1 MKQLSGLDTLF
12 LHTETPSQPM
22 HIGGLG
28 IYDQST
34 VPGGRLRFKEILERV
49 EARLHL
55 SSVFRRRLANVALSL
70 DRPYW
75 ADDADFDIEFHI
87 RHIALPE
94 PRDRRQLMIEA
105 ARLHARTIDR
115 SRPLWEWWVIE
126 GLDNVDGVPRG
137 SFAVFFKIHH
147 AAVDGISGREMI
159 DVAHDR
165 TPDGSVAGP
174 DEPWNPSPM
183 PGEVGMLAR
192 AMRNNAIQPLN
203 VARTM
208 YESLPIAREVM
219 MRGLRSM
226 PLFPGSVPRTSLN
239 RRISAHRVHDS
250 RTFKLDDLRRIK
262 GAVAGA
268 TINDVVLA
276 IVGGALRDYLGTRDD
291 LPDRSLVCGCPI
303 SIRPPKDQRAAGNQA
318 IFAMVPIG
326 TDVADPLARLAAIHD
341 AISAKKEFTHAVP
354 ANVLT
359 DYARY
364 LPGSLT
370 MLATRTYSRAALA
383 NRHRPMMN
391 TIVTNVP
398 GWREELYFAGARMV
412 HWDPFGPVWD
422 GLGLIHPVVS
432 YLDEITIAFDAAR
445 EVVPDPDTYRE
456 CMGRSYD
463 ALAAAVPERAAP
475 ARARARRAR
484 RPAPASRRPA
494 SAEGRT

>member
-12 LHTETPSQPM
+12 LHGESPSQPM

-34 VPGGRLRFKEILERV
+34 VPGGKLRFKEILDRV
-49 EARLHL
+49 EGRVHL
-55 SSVFRRRLANVALSL
+55 SSIFRRKLANVALNL

-75 ADDADFDIEFHI
+75 VDDPDFDIEFHV
-87 RHIALPE
+87 RHVALPE

-105 ARLHARTIDR
+105 ARLHSRTIDT

-126 GLDNVDGVPRG
+126 GLDNVDGVPPG

-174 DEPWNPSPM
+174 DAPWEPTGA
-183 PGEVGMLAR
+183 PGGIRLLGR
-192 AMRNNAIQPLN
+192 ALRNNVLQPVN
-203 VARTM
+203 AARTA
-208 YESLPIAREVM
+208 YETLPIVRETL
-219 MRGLRSM
+219 MRGVRSM
-226 PLFPGSVPRTSLN
+226 PLFPGSVPRTKLN
-239 RRISAHRVHDS
+239 RKINAHRVHDS
-250 RTFKLDDLRRIK
+250 ATFKLDDLRRIK
-262 GAVAGA
+262 SNVKGA
-268 TINDVVLA
+268 TINDVVLT
-276 IVGGALRDYLGTRDD
+276 IVGGALREYLAAHED
-291 LPDRSLVCGCPI
+291 LPEKSLICGCPI
-303 SIRPPKDQRAAGNQA
+303 SIRPPKAIKAGGNQA

-326 TDVADPLARLAAIHD
+326 TEIEDPVQRLTTIHD

-354 ANVLT
+354 ASVLT
-359 DYARY
+359 DYAQY

-445 EVVPDPDTYRE
+445 DLLPDPDLYRE
-456 CMGRSYD
+456 CLYRSYD
-463 ALAAAVPERAAP
+463 ALDASVSPKPSTAG
-475 ARARARRAR
+475 RRGR
-484 RPAPASRRPA
+484 RPPVAP
-494 SAEGRT
+494 RT

>member
-1 MKQLSGLDTLF
+1 VTQLSGLDALF
-12 LHTETPSQPM
+12 VNGETPNQPM

-34 VPGGRLRFKEILERV
+34 VPGGKLRFKEILERI
-49 EARLHL
+49 ESRAHL
-55 SSVFRRRLANVALSL
+55 SNVFRRKLANVPLGL

-75 ADDADFDIEFHI
+75 TDDTDFDIEFHV
-87 RHIALPE
+87 RHVALPE

-126 GLDNVDGVPRG
+126 GLDNVDGVPPG

-165 TPDGSVAGP
+165 TAELDGADARPPVP
-174 DEPWNPSPM
+174 WEPQPA
-183 PGEVGMLAR
+183 PGGARLAVR
-192 AMRNNAIQPLN
+192 AVRNTAAQPLRLG
-203 VARTM
+203 RTM
-208 YESLPIAREVM
+208 YGTLPIARETAL
-219 MRGLRSM
+219 RGLRSM
-226 PLFPGSVPRTSLN
+226 PLFPGSVPRTRLN
-239 RRISAHRVHDS
+239 RRITAHRVHDS
-250 RTFKLDDLRRIK
+250 ATFKLDDLRRIK
-262 GAVAGA
+262 ACVRDA
-268 TINDVVLA
+268 TINDVVLT
-276 IVGGALRDYLGTRDD
+276 IVGGALREYLAEKGE
-291 LPDRSLVCGCPI
+291 LPDRSLICGCPI
-303 SIRPPKDQRAAGNQA
+303 SIRPPKDLKAAGNQA

-326 TDVADPLARLAAIHD
+326 TELADPLARLGAIHE

-354 ANVLT
+354 ASVLT
-359 DYARY
+359 DYAQY
-364 LPGSLT
+364 VPGSLM

-383 NRHRPMMN
+383 NRHRPAMN

-445 EVVPDPDTYRE
+445 DVMPDPDTYRDYLR
-456 CMGRSYD
+456 RSYA
-463 ALAAAVPERAAP
+463 ALDAAA
-475 ARARARRAR
+475 
-484 RPAPASRRPA
+484 S
-494 SAEGRT
+494 